1 MSKQKEKK
9 VDNSLKFNTV
19 KNVQKIENGEYFEE
33 G

>member
-1 MSKQKEKK
+1 MSKQKENK